1 MRQCWNVSFGLPV
14 NNYCGW
20 KVKLLLHLE
29 HTEEAKSQNKL
40 KLRQQLAK
48 QASYRTA
55 TIMAR
60 LVRRDEVS
68 KDDTTGNNRKQW
80 LNNRLGDVTQ
90 ACEKVYII
98 NK

>member
-1 MRQCWNVSFGLPV
+1 
-14 NNYCGW
+14 
-20 KVKLLLHLE
+20 
-29 HTEEAKSQNKL
+29 
-40 KLRQQLAK
+40 
-48 QASYRTA
+48 
-55 TIMAR
+55 MAR